1 MKLGSATTARRWSE
15 HQRRE
20 QACGRSYQ
28 QAEHALRLCHTRV
41 VPTRTPAPSASVD
54 GLRSDARRNR
64 ERLVAA
70 AREVFAARGI
80 EVSVREIAQHAEVGM
95 GTLYRHFPSRDD
107 LVDAVLED
115 AFDEFVGIAEAAL
128 AEQNGWTGF
137 RHFVEE
143 GLLLHARERG
153 LREVL
158 AWRMSGKERA
168 EAMRRRIEPLI
179 GRLVARAQEEGRL
192 RSDFSPADVGML
204 FWGGDR
210 VIELSAGVAP
220 KLWRR
225 YLGFL
230 LDGLQAEAATPLG
243 EPPLTRAQVRRIGR
257 KKQRQ

>member
-1 MKLGSATTARRWSE
+1 MVSTRAP
-15 HQRRE
+15 
-20 QACGRSYQ
+20 
-28 QAEHALRLCHTRV
+28 AEA
-41 VPTRTPAPSASVD
+41 APVD

-70 AREVFAARGI
+70 ARELFAAGGI

-107 LVDAVLED
+107 LVDAVLEN

-128 AEQNGWTGF
+128 AEPDGWTGF
-137 RHFVEE
+137 RRFVEE
-143 GLLLHARERG
+143 GLLLHARNRG
-153 LREVL
+153 LKEVL
-158 AWRMSGKERA
+158 ERRRPGKERA

-192 RSDFSPADVGML
+192 RPDFSPADVGIL

-210 VIELSAGVAP
+210 VIELSAAVSP
-220 KLWRR
+220 QLWRR

-230 LDGLQAEAATPLG
+230 IDGLQAEAATPLE
-243 EPPLTRAQVRRIGR
+243 EPPLTRAQLRRVGR
-257 KKQRQ
+257 VKQRQ